1 MKILLCECLAE
12 GRSLSKQHS
21 LQIFCP
27 EQQAVHFCFATFR
40 LAHLDSQYKK
50 SPEDHLDLF
59 PSCVYLGTH

>member
-40 LAHLDSQYKK
+40 ACTLGQSIQEK
-50 SPEDHLDLF
+50 S
-59 PSCVYLGTH
+59 